1 MSKMTTRFVVASA
14 LLVALAVPSL
24 AQSTL
29 WQIDPA
35 HSFAQFSVRHMMI
48 SNVKG
53 EFSNV
58 TGVVNLD
65 EKDPTRSTVEV
76 SIDTTTINTHVAK
89 RDAHL
94 RSADF
99 FDVEKYPTMTF
110 RSKRIV
116 AVDPGR
122 YKLTG
127 DLTIHGV
134 TREVT
139 FDVEGPTPAI
149 KDPHG
154 NVRVGASAT
163 AKISR
168 KDFGL
173 TWNAPLESGGV
184 VVGDD
189 VTITVDVELVKKA
202 APAPGKSGN

>member
-1 MSKMTTRFVVASA
+1 M
-14 LLVALAVPSL
+14 
-24 AQSTL
+24 
-29 WQIDPA
+29 
-35 HSFAQFSVRHMMI
+35 RHMMI

-76 SIDTTTINTHVAK
+76 SIDTTTVNTHVAK

-99 FDVEKYPTMTF
+99 FDVDKYPTMTF

-127 DLTIHGV
+127 DLTIRGV

-154 NVRVGASAT
+154 NVRVGAAAT
-163 AKISR
+163 AKVNR

-173 TWNAPLESGGV
+173 AWNAPLESGGV
-184 VVGDD
+184 LVGDD

-202 APAPGKSGN
+202 APAPAKSGN

>member
-1 MSKMTTRFVVASA
+1 MSKITTRFVVASA
-14 LLVALAVPSL
+14 LLAALAVPSL

-35 HSFAQFSVRHMMI
+35 HSIAQFSVRHMMI

-76 SIDTTTINTHVAK
+76 SIDTTTVNTHLAK

-116 AVDPGR
+116 AVGPGR
-122 YKLTG
+122 YKLSG
-127 DLTIHGV
+127 DLTIRGV

-139 FDVEGPTPAI
+139 FDIEGPTPAI
-149 KDPHG
+149 KDPGG
-154 NVRVGASAT
+154 NLRVGAAAT
-163 AKISR
+163 TKISR
-168 KDFGL
+168 KDFGVA
-173 TWNAPLESGGV
+173 WNAPLESGGV
-184 VVGDD
+184 LVGDD

-202 APAPGKSGN
+202 APAPAKSGN

>member
-1 MSKMTTRFVVASA
+1 SGDWS
-14 LLVALAVPSL
+14 S
-24 AQSTL
+24 
-29 WQIDPA
+29 
-35 HSFAQFSVRHMMI
+35 
-48 SNVKG
+48 
-53 EFSNV
+53 
-58 TGVVNLD
+58 
-65 EKDPTRSTVEV
+65 
-76 SIDTTTINTHVAK
+76 
-89 RDAHL
+89 
-94 RSADF
+94 
-99 FDVEKYPTMTF
+99 DVC
-110 RSKRIV
+110 SSDL
-116 AVDPGR
+116 DPGR